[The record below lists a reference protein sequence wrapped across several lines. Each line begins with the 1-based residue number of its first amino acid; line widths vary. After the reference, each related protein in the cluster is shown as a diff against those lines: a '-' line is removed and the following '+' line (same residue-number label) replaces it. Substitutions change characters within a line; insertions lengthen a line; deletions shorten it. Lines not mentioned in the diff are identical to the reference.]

1 MPRSL
6 LRTLTTTATSLVLLV
21 LTALPALA
29 ASAGTKPDPEAHP
42 YVIGSLEQLGTTA
55 IVGIVVAIIAF
66 AMLPK
71 KSTVAEDEHH

>member
-1 MPRSL
+1 M

-29 ASAGTKPDPEAHP
+29 AAAGTKPDPEANP
-42 YVIGSLEQLGTTA
+42 YVTGSLEELGTTA

-71 KSTVAEDEHH
+71 KGAATEDDHH